1 MTTQPAAISLMQPRI
16 GRPHASIEGVRFMM
30 LAMFDDLYGVR
41 LQVVVLLNN
50 TPVTEY
56 SFASGVFKT
65 T

>member
-1 MTTQPAAISLMQPRI
+1 
-16 GRPHASIEGVRFMM
+16 MM
-30 LAMFDDLYGVR
+30 LSMLDPYGVL